1 MKVTV
6 QVDKGFSQGTLIQL
20 SVVNAF
26 VDSFFKW
33 SKSSEYYMFLRRVK
47 YGPLK

>member
-20 SVVNAF
+20 SVVLLSIVFSNGRDPQSITCFF
-26 VDSFFKW
+26 V
-33 SKSSEYYMFLRRVK
+33 E
-47 YGPLK
+47 